1 MLKDDALSKDSR
13 FMDNSSRM
21 GHLNELIQMLSA
33 KFMTKTT
40 AEWMAL
46 LDQAGVPSGPVL
58 NVLEMQKNPQVIHR
72 QMVMDVDH
80 LIAGQI
86 KAIGCPIKFSGAS
99 PASNQGAPILG
110 QHTSVVLKEYGFSD
124 ADIQELL
131 NSGAALQG

>member
-1 MLKDDALSKDSR
+1 MR
-13 FMDNSSRM
+13 FVDNAARM
-21 GHLNELIQMLSA
+21 GHLPELIDILSS
-33 KFMTKTT
+33 KFMAKTT
-40 AEWMAL
+40 TEWMAL

-99 PASNQGAPILG
+99 PASHQGAPVLG
-110 QHTSVVLKEYGFSD
+110 QHTSEVLKEYGFSD
-124 ADIQELL
+124 PEIEEFLKT
-131 NSGAALQG
+131 GAALQA